1 MAVIVNLGKRFILN
15 AIRINTKLF
24 HTAVPLFT
32 PRYNLTFCHVKLE
45 FLPQVEEKIATQLKL
60 LV

>member
-15 AIRINTKLF
+15 AIRMNTKLF
-24 HTAVPLFT
+24 YTAVPLST
-32 PRYNLTFCHVKLE
+32 LRYNLTFRHIIE
-45 FLPQVEEKIATQLKL
+45 FLPQVKEKTTTQLKL

>member
-24 HTAVPLFT
+24 HTSVPLFM
-32 PRYNLTFCHVKLE
+32 PRYNLTFRHVKLE
-45 FLPQVEEKIATQLKL
+45 FLLQVEEKITT
-60 LV
+60 